1 MKNLIL
7 ENNKIYLDGEDRR
20 VDYTVSSIGNLIIR
34 INVSDAYL
42 RQISLRNDGCVYIN
56 NELFVLKSAGG
67 TSDDL
72 YIEYEYARTDYN
84 TYGKNRRN

>member
-20 VDYTVSSIGNLIIR
+20 VNYTVSSIGNLIIR
-34 INVSDAYL
+34 INVSASYL
-42 RQISLRNDGCVYIN
+42 RQNLISLRNDGCVYIN

-72 YIEYEYARTDYN
+72 YIEYEYVS
-84 TYGKNRRN
+84 